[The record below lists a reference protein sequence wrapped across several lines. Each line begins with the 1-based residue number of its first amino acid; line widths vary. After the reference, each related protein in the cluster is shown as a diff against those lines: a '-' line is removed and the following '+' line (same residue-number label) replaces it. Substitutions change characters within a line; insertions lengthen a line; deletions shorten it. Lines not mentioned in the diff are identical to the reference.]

1 MRKLSYALIAAVLLA
16 AAGLVLGGR
25 AAQAQ
30 GGTVTLQDAVTRK
43 LVNAQF
49 KGTGD
54 LFFREAL
61 SYTIQNP
68 GSGDIIIVIPGGF
81 IFTPTE
87 TSTQP
92 LMVGQGV
99 TLTIK
104 AKQTASGK
112 LWVFCGQLSK
122 HAPDADSVY
131 HAGAMAEGNLLNVAR
146 VIEKHGWKGELGAQF
161 AVWRLTDGTTQEKL
175 LGGDQSGPGSEL
187 LTAIKPFLGLAGDP
201 FTRAET
207 ILQEAGT
214 GLHYSDFGTPVPAK
228 SPLPGGGSVGDILN
242 FFQRCTSCF
251 SCFGL
256 FGALA
261 WAFFARR

>member
-25 AAQAQ
+25 AAEAQ
-30 GGTVTLQDAVTRK
+30 GGAVTLQDAVARK
-43 LVNAQF
+43 LVNVQF
-49 KGTGD
+49 HGTGD

-61 SYTIQNP
+61 SYTIQNA
-68 GSGDIIIVIPGGF
+68 GSGDIIIVIPAGLV
-81 IFTPTE
+81 FTPTE
-87 TSTQP
+87 ESTQP
-92 LMVGQGV
+92 LMVGQSV

-104 AKQTASGK
+104 AKQTAGGK

-122 HAPDADSVY
+122 HAPDAESVY
-131 HAGAMAEGNLLNVAR
+131 HVGAMAEGNLLSVAR

-175 LGGDQSGPGSEL
+175 LGEGQGPGSEL

-214 GLHYSDFGTPVPAK
+214 GLHYSDFGTPVPAQ
-228 SPLPGGGSVGDILN
+228 SPLPGGAGVGDILN

-251 SCFGL
+251 TCFGL
-256 FGALA
+256 FGAMA